1 MRKSNSD
8 SSKVR
13 QVLENHGY
21 TKYRLYSE
29 SRKNH
34 RRVKAWICKV
44 KAEHFIKVE
53 QELRESFGERFKSC
67 YNMTSRSYA
76 GMLICFVVELAPFSK

>member
-8 SSKVR
+8 ASKVR
-13 QVLENHGY
+13 QVLDSYGY
-21 TKYRLYSE
+21 VAYNFYSE

-44 KAEHFIKVE
+44 NGVDLENIEKD
-53 QELRESFGERFKSC
+53 LREVFGERFKSC
-67 YNMTSRSYA
+67 YNMQAQSYSHS
-76 GMLICFVVELAPFSK
+76 FVSFIVELAPFNE